1 MGKIADLASSA
12 GDQMTSLQREI
23 NDFIHLIAIIAVS
36 IGIVFF
42 ILGFIINYPI
52 ITNFLFCLGIIVAN
66 VPEGLITTVTICLV
80 ITAKKMQKK
89 NVLVKNLQSVETL
102 GSITCICSD
111 KTGTLT
117 QNKMKVVHLFYDCQ
131 IYKTESQFK
140 DIEVDGQIVCNKTFN
155 SHDVGFKFLQVNAIC
170 GLEDEFQKDISDD
183 WDVFRDRLNKE
194 IEANKN
200 NPSFNEEATRSKL
213 KEELLPEF
221 KEFYA
226 KNRNERTSVKKNASE
241 LGIMK
246 FFDSVEDIEKTKN
259 DFPSLEKQKIP
270 FSSVY
275 KYSCLIRK
283 KNKSENPIN
292 DGCHYYAAVK
302 GAPDLLINRCKRYMK
317 NGKEYKIDDDFMENF
332 WLANRTFAL
341 KGERVLGFALYRCD
355 PNEYPQNFEFK
366 IWFDKMKKPGS
377 DVEETVPKANFP
389 LDDLCFVGLVGM
401 EDPPRPG
408 VKEAVSICKKAGI
421 KVIMVTGD
429 QTLTAASIAEQ
440 IGIIDDLN
448 NTPEL
453 IKHKFKDMT
462 LEEAEKVSNVIF
474 FLIYS
479 KKKKISEKKIKIYL
493 RFYNKK
499 NAIY

>member
-23 NDFIHLIAIIAVS
+23 NDFIHLIAIVAIS

-42 ILGFIINYPI
+42 ILGFIIQYPI
-52 ITNFLFCLGIIVAN
+52 ITNFLFCIGIIVAN

-117 QNKMKVVHLFYDCQ
+117 QNKMKVVHLFYDNQ
-131 IYKTESQFK
+131 IYKTESHLK
-140 DIEVDGQIVCNKTFN
+140 DIEVDGQIVCNQVFN
-155 SHDVGFKFLQVNAIC
+155 AKDTGYKYLQMNAIC
-170 GLEDEFQKDISDD
+170 GLEDEFQKEISDD
-183 WDVFRDRLNKE
+183 WDEYKNKLNRE
-194 IEANKN
+194 IEANKKKADY
-200 NPSFNEEATRSKL
+200 NEDKIRNTL
-213 KEELLPEF
+213 KQQLTQQF
-221 KEFYA
+221 KDFYA
-226 KNRNERTSVKKNASE
+226 KNPNERTSVKKNASE

-246 FFDSVEDIEKTKN
+246 FFDEVEDIEKTKEE
-259 DFPSLEKQKIP
+259 FPSMEKHKIP

-275 KYSCLIRK
+275 KYSCLVRK
-283 KNKSENPIN
+283 KNRNTAPFD
-292 DGCHYYAAVK
+292 DGCFYYAAVK
-302 GAPDLLINRCKRYMK
+302 GAPDLLIKRCTRYMK
-317 NGKEYKIDDDFMENF
+317 NGKELKIDDAYMDKF

-341 KGERVLGFALYRCD
+341 KGERVLGFALYRCNPKD
-355 PNEYPQNFEFK
+355 YPQDFEFK
-366 IWFDKMKKPGS
+366 IWFDKIKKAGS
-377 DVEETVPKANFP
+377 DMEETVPKANFP

-408 VKEAVSICKKAGI
+408 VREAVAICKQAGI

-462 LEEAEKVSNVIF
+462 LEEAEKVSNVI
-474 FLIYS
+474 
-479 KKKKISEKKIKIYL
+479 
-493 RFYNKK
+493 
-499 NAIY
+499 